1 MSITIGNYSFEGPF
15 NNASYLKDKPGVY
28 AILCRNNGKYH
39 PVDLGES
46 ETVKSRV
53 ENHDRLSCWKR
64 NCNGNG
70 TLTVA
75 VLYTSNGQQNTPN
88 RQQIEQEIRNQYNFP
103 CGER

>member
-1 MSITIGNYSFEGPF
+1 MSIAIGNYSFEGPF

-28 AILCRNNGKYH
+28 AILCSNNGKYH

-53 ENHDRLSCWKR
+53 ENHDRQSCWQQ
-64 NCNGNG
+64 NCNG

-75 VLYTSNGQQNTPN
+75 VLYTPD
-88 RQQIEQEIRNQYNFP
+88 RQLIEQIIRKLYNFP